1 MTQIEAIM
9 ALADEYADSCVGWHM
24 VRNVETWHAREKTN
38 AAKQQKDDD
47 REALRAAIE
56 QAAGKIAKG
65 PNYPDGEENGPTIAA
80 PDFELLAFARQI
92 EAAHG
97 IGTAQKGKQ

>member
-65 PNYPDGEENGPTIAA
+65 PNYSVLMDIILHFSFPLWTYTLIFGVAVLSFI
-80 PDFELLAFARQI
+80 
-92 EAAHG
+92 
-97 IGTAQKGKQ
+97 

>member
-1 MTQIEAIM
+1 MTQIETLM

-24 VRNVETWHAREKTN
+24 VRNVETWHARKKTN

-65 PNYPDGEENGPTIAA
+65 PNYKGPDLSG
-80 PDFELLAFARQI
+80 LY
-92 EAAHG
+92 
-97 IGTAQKGKQ
+97 